1 MIFRDKKR
9 TRAGFCD
16 SCFMTA
22 LLFVFVGVFIGSG
35 DYLCDKL
42 GYTAGNIVFC
52 IIWGII
58 AAVAIFIW
66 WLNTTC
72 DK

>member
-1 MIFRDKKR
+1 
-9 TRAGFCD
+9 
-16 SCFMTA
+16 MTA